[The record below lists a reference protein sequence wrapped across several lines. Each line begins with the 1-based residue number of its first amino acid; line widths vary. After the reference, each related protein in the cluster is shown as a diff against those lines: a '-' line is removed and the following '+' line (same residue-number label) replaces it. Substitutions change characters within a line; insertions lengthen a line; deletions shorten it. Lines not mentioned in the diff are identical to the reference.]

1 MKTLFILLISLLM
14 TACGNWNSIYRQR
27 TLDPEQI
34 TITSVD
40 AKQRLAFVVDNNYCS
55 EPSPDAFSVYSA
67 TVEAKASKPDSYET
81 ALRLATGETGS
92 TLGIRTEV
100 IQLMRDAMYRLCEA
114 HASGALTQEQY
125 AEQITKYQKSM
136 VTLLAIN
143 QITSAVKPP
152 NVIINSSSSLSS
164 DNDLYEVKMKYDAA
178 VKDYDTETD
187 KLNAKNKEMS
197 EKYAA
202 EDYKTTCTG
211 DGKPTADN
219 NENCNAYAA
228 LEKERDAIKVQQ
240 TIFLNNKTEWKKVL
254 DGEESKIN
262 LATTSSNVVTPLS
275 TIPQKMT
282 EAEITVVAKAVTDL
296 VNSVYADELN
306 VSRCI
311 EISVWE
317 LEKLKEKIT
326 ELEGQIAKFERATST
341 NDKVGLLK
349 SFSNKYNN
357 LTSTDERLVNA
368 SLLDLQNE
376 SKVKLIK
383 YNEEKNNLLNSEKFE
398 ICEVL
403 INHYIKS

>member
-1 MKTLFILLISLLM
+1 
-14 TACGNWNSIYRQR
+14 
-27 TLDPEQI
+27 
-34 TITSVD
+34 
-40 AKQRLAFVVDNNYCS
+40 
-55 EPSPDAFSVYSA
+55 
-67 TVEAKASKPDSYET
+67 
-81 ALRLATGETGS
+81 
-92 TLGIRTEV
+92 
-100 IQLMRDAMYRLCEA
+100 
-114 HASGALTQEQY
+114 
-125 AEQITKYQKSM
+125 
-136 VTLLAIN
+136 
-143 QITSAVKPP
+143 
-152 NVIINSSSSLSS
+152 
-164 DNDLYEVKMKYDAA
+164 
-178 VKDYDTETD
+178 
-187 KLNAKNKEMS
+187 
-197 EKYAA
+197 
-202 EDYKTTCTG
+202 
-211 DGKPTADN
+211 
-219 NENCNAYAA
+219 
-228 LEKERDAIKVQQ
+228 
-240 TIFLNNKTEWKKVL
+240 
-254 DGEESKIN
+254 
-262 LATTSSNVVTPLS
+262 
-275 TIPQKMT
+275 MT